1 MANNKFIQEK
11 RDSLLHF
18 VQEQLIGPG
27 VCLDRF
33 GIEDESITGE
43 VINTSPGSVYCSA
56 ILFPEK
62 KDTGN
67 AESEPGDNTSRTETG
82 VEDDSIGADSDNALS
97 TSDQQ
102 SENNN
107 DDDSLEESE
116 SLQIN
121 QRYPQNFGISVCF
134 DKSEINPSDFR
145 LRISGRYYRKLKSQ
159 DAGKLYVSVAEDDK
173 EGVAAIAKT
182 DVHQGEF
189 ASKMSDYFILKGNK
203 LYLVTTSGN
212 RHNEIKKSLDAID
225 QIECE
230 RFSQHEKLER
240 PIYSEIRGFK
250 YLTTYKERLFERLKK
265 PKTQEADAEQ
275 IKAII
280 EKTEKKEAELSYFR
294 ELMAVI
300 DSRDYGFWYAENF
313 CKEVDLSEIDF
324 TLLDQQKKSILYKD
338 APSISQV
345 VKFEF
350 EENVEEN
357 LNEEE
362 SKKKRP
368 AVTRQASLSLC
379 FQVTKDTRNKSNDK
393 TYLKIQLVNTSDSF
407 EETQTRLYSIV
418 TDGVNKRSFF
428 GVKVEVE
435 SKYLSPYR
443 PADSFEDADD
453 ESEKLKYI
461 YRNVKDYGIG
471 HFCSVNWAETRD
483 SVSVWSEFL
492 PEYDIPDVDTAPK
505 FIRNHN
511 GVKAVEDALSDT
523 NALQI
528 HWLSTLYKESKTQ
541 DIVKALNSFVD
552 VYKDWIDTLNDS
564 DFPEYAEDI
573 QSGCLSDYKRMK
585 DNIEMLSD
593 ECNMLV
599 FRLMNTAMFIQM
611 WHSQKTNRDY
621 LREKRDYLREKF
633 EGTSEAFYSEQSN
646 TGQPVAWRPFQLA
659 FILLNLDGIIQ
670 RKDDS
675 DWKARND
682 LVDLVWFPTGGGKTE
697 SYLGIIALA
706 ILYRRITNAQKK
718 KSGGGTTAIMRYTLR
733 LLATQQF
740 QRATRLIFA
749 LEQIRKW
756 GDYQLGEEEISIG
769 LFVGSGALPNTLSGN
784 NNEPGLKQ
792 EASKWQNGQDSKI
805 PLGRCPWCGKELA
818 WDDSHNVFFC
828 TNAHCAF
835 RDRLPVL
842 LCDELIYKTPPT
854 LLFGTVDKFAMIA
867 HNVGKG
873 NDSRKLFKT
882 EEDLTPDLIIQDEL
896 HLLQGPLG
904 SAVGLF
910 ECAIDY
916 LCKRKALNPAG
927 ETIEIRPKVISST
940 ATTRNTSLQIKAL
953 YDRQV
958 NIFPKSGIN
967 YDDSFFAFYKRRIV
981 DNHEDFISKRK
992 YVGIL
997 PTGRTAMFVQVR
1009 LAACCFVHRAIF
1021 ELEHIDRLKDG
1032 AFVEAAD
1039 YYYSLISYFNSLK
1052 EVGTTDVQF
1061 YTEFTKYARRLF
1073 RRVMRPGKMLQC
1085 FYSFDGSM
1093 HESELTGR
1101 LSGPEVVKTLEKV
1114 QTSWSPAKRLPYT
1127 EDGKRHPILTPP
1139 DFILATNMI
1148 SVGIDVSRFNLMIIN
1163 SMPRNKAEYIQASSR
1178 VARDDSGIV
1187 FTLHNPF
1194 RVRDLS
1200 HFERF
1205 REFHEKLYY
1214 YVEPISITPFSSKAI
1229 ERYMPLLL
1237 GTITRHTESRLADN
1251 QDAKNLKD
1259 EQITKVSK
1267 TLYDYFSKRLSKNK
1281 LETDSQLKEVFTEKS
1296 LANIQSFIAEAF
1308 SEWKERQPSKYSY
1321 DTNSLYV
1328 STDSYDE
1335 EKENTHWVVPRS
1347 VRTVPAGSVIK
1358 VKNEI

>member
-1 MANNKFIQEK
+1 MATNKYIQEK
-11 RDSLLHF
+11 RESLLNF
-18 VQEQLIGPG
+18 VHEQLIGPG
-27 VCLDRF
+27 VCRDRF
-33 GIEDESITGE
+33 GIKDESITGE

-62 KDTGN
+62 RDSEN
-67 AESEPGDNTSRTETG
+67 AELKPDDTPKTETE
-82 VEDDSIGADSDNALS
+82 VEDDSIGVDSDNALS

-107 DDDSLEESE
+107 DDDSLEENE

-134 DKSEINPSDFR
+134 DKSEINPSDFL
-145 LRISGRYYRKLKSQ
+145 LRISGRYYRKLNSQ
-159 DAGKLYVSVAEDDK
+159 DAGKLYVSVAEEDK
-173 EGVAAIAKT
+173 DGVSAIAKT
-182 DVHQGEF
+182 DVRQGEF
-189 ASKMSDYFILKGNK
+189 SSKMSDYFIFEGNK

-230 RFSQHEKLER
+230 HFSRQENLER
-240 PIYSEIRGFK
+240 PIFSEIRGFK
-250 YLTTYKERLFERLKK
+250 YLTTYKERLFERLKS
-265 PKTQEADAEQ
+265 PKTQENDAEQ
-275 IKAII
+275 IKSII
-280 EKTEKKEAELSYFR
+280 EKIEKREAELSYFR
-294 ELMAVI
+294 ELIAVL
-300 DSRDYGFWYAENF
+300 DSRDYGFWYAEDF
-313 CKEVDLSEIDF
+313 CKVIDLSEIDF
-324 TLLDQQKKSILYKD
+324 TLLDKQKKSILYKD
-338 APSISQV
+338 TPSISQV

-350 EENVEEN
+350 EEKIEDDSSEEV
-357 LNEEE
+357 E
-362 SKKKRP
+362 SKKKRLT
-368 AVTRQASLSLC
+368 VTRQASLSLC
-379 FQVTKDTRNKSNDK
+379 FQITKDTRNESNDK

-407 EETQTRLYSIV
+407 EETQKRLYSIV

-428 GVKVEVE
+428 GIKAEIE
-435 SKYLSPYR
+435 SKYLSPYH

-461 YRNVKDYGIG
+461 YRNVKDYGVG
-471 HFCSVNWAETRD
+471 HFCSVNWAETKD

-492 PEYDIPDVDTAPK
+492 PEYDIADVDTEPK
-505 FIRNHN
+505 LLRIHN
-511 GVKAVEDALSDT
+511 GTKEVENALSDT
-523 NALQI
+523 TALQI
-528 HWLSTLYKESKTQ
+528 RWLSTLNKSANTK
-541 DIVKALNSFVD
+541 DIVTALKSFVD
-552 VYKDWIDTLNDS
+552 VYKNWIDNILNDS
-564 DFPEYAEDI
+564 TFPKYAKDI
-573 QSGCLSDYKRMK
+573 QSGCLSDYRRMMA
-585 DNIEMLSD
+585 NIEMLSD
-593 ECNMLV
+593 ERNMSV

-621 LREKRDYLREKF
+621 LREELED
-633 EGTSEAFYSEQSN
+633 TSESFYSEQSDDIFGI
-646 TGQPVAWRPFQLA
+646 GQPAAWRPFQLA

-670 RKDDS
+670 RKDDT

-706 ILYRRITNAQKK
+706 ILYRRITNAKK
-718 KSGGGTTAIMRYTLR
+718 KTGGGGTTAIMRYTLR

-740 QRATRLIFA
+740 QRATKLIFA

-756 GDYQLGEEEISIG
+756 GNYSLGKEEISIG
-769 LFVGSGALPNTLSGN
+769 LYVGNDALPNKLSGAD
-784 NNEPGLKQ
+784 GLRE
-792 EASKWQNGQDSKI
+792 EASKWQEGKDSKI
-805 PLGRCPWCGKELA
+805 PLGHCPWCGSELG
-818 WDDSHNVFFC
+818 WDDNNGVFHC
-828 TNAHCAF
+828 KNASCAF
-835 RDRLPVL
+835 GDELPVL
-842 LCDELIYKTPPT
+842 LCDELIYKYPPT

-867 HNVGKG
+867 HNVDSKKDK
-873 NDSRKLFKT
+873 DSRRLFST
-882 EEDLTPDLIIQDEL
+882 LDGLTPDLIIQDEL
-896 HLLQGPLG
+896 HLLQGTLG

-916 LCKRKALNPAG
+916 LCSRTTVNSEGK
-927 ETIEIRPKVISST
+927 TIRIRPKVISST
-940 ATTRNTSLQIKAL
+940 ATTRNTPLQIKAL
-953 YDRQV
+953 YDRSV
-958 NIFPKSGIN
+958 NIFPKNGIN
-967 YDDSFFAFYKRRIV
+967 YDDSFFAFYKRKIAN
-981 DNHEDFISKRK
+981 NHEEYISKRK

-1021 ELEHIDRLKDG
+1021 ELEHIKHLHDSE
-1032 AFVEAAD
+1032 FVKASD

-1073 RRVMRPGKMLQC
+1073 RRVLRPGKMLQC

-1101 LSGPEVVKTLEKV
+1101 LSGPEVVKTLELV
-1114 QTSWSPAKRLPYT
+1114 QTSWSPERRLPYN
-1127 EDGKRHPILTPP
+1127 ENGERHPILTPP

-1178 VARDDSGIV
+1178 VARDELGIV

-1194 RVRDLS
+1194 RARDLS

-1237 GTITRHTESRLADN
+1237 GTITRHIVPELACN
-1251 QDAKNLKD
+1251 QDASNLTD
-1259 EQITKVSK
+1259 NQVTRISK
-1267 TLYDYFSKRLSKNK
+1267 LLEDYFSERLSRSQ
-1281 LETDSQLKEVFTEKS
+1281 LETDSQLKEIFTEES
-1296 LANIQSFIAEAF
+1296 LSNIKDFIANAF
-1308 SEWKERQPSKYSY
+1308 SEWKEKRPSKYSY
-1321 DTNSLYV
+1321 AKDALYI

-1335 EKENTHWVVPRS
+1335 EKESTHWVVPKS

-1358 VKNEI
+1358 VNNEI

>member
-1 MANNKFIQEK
+1 MASNKYIQEK
-11 RDSLLHF
+11 RDSLLSF
-18 VQEQLIGPG
+18 VHEQLIGPG
-27 VCLDRF
+27 VCRDRF
-33 GIEDESITGE
+33 GIKDESITGE

-62 KDTGN
+62 KDSGN
-67 AESEPGDNTSRTETG
+67 AELKATDNPLTETE
-82 VEDDSIGADSDNALS
+82 VEDDSIGDDSENALS

-107 DDDSLEESE
+107 DDDSLEENE

-134 DKSEINPSDFR
+134 DKSEIHPSDFR
-145 LRISGRYYRKLKSQ
+145 LRVSGRYYRKLNVK
-159 DAGKLYVSVAEDDK
+159 DAGNLYVSVADEDKD
-173 EGVAAIAKT
+173 GVAAIAKA

-189 ASKMSDYFILKGNK
+189 SSKMTDYFILEGDK
-203 LYLVTTSGN
+203 LFIVTSSGN

-230 RFSQHEKLER
+230 RFSQLEKLER
-240 PIYSEIRGFK
+240 PVFSEIRGFK
-250 YLTTYKERLFERLKK
+250 YLTTYKERLFERLKST
-265 PKTQEADAEQ
+265 KTQEGEAEQ
-275 IKAII
+275 IKTIVERI
-280 EKTEKKEAELSYFR
+280 EKREAELSYFR
-294 ELMAVI
+294 ELMAVL
-300 DSRDYGFWYAENF
+300 DARDYGFWYAEDF

-338 APSISQV
+338 TPSISQV

-350 EENVEEN
+350 EENIEEDSN
-357 LNEEE
+357 NEEE
-362 SKKKRP
+362 SKKKRLT
-368 AVTRQASLSLC
+368 VTRQASLSLC
-379 FQVTKDTRNKSNDK
+379 FQVTKDTRNESNDK

-428 GVKVEVE
+428 GIKAEIE
-435 SKYLSPYR
+435 SKNLSPYR
-443 PADSFEDADD
+443 PVNSFEDADD

-461 YRNVKDYGIG
+461 YRNVKDYGVG
-471 HFCSVNWAETRD
+471 HFCSVNWAEAKD

-492 PEYDIPDVDTAPK
+492 PEYNIPDVDTAPK
-505 FIRNHN
+505 LLRIHN
-511 GVKAVEDALSDT
+511 GVKEVENALSDT
-523 NALQI
+523 TALQI
-528 HWLSTLYKESKTQ
+528 KWLSTLNKGTKNK
-541 DIVKALNSFVD
+541 DIVNALKSFVD
-552 VYKDWIDTLNDS
+552 VYKSWIDNTLNDTT
-564 DFPEYAEDI
+564 FPQYAKDI
-573 QSGCLSDYKRMK
+573 QSGCLSDYRRMVA
-585 DNIEMLSD
+585 NIEMLSD
-593 ECNMLV
+593 ERNMSV

-611 WHSQKTNRDY
+611 WHSQKANRDY
-621 LREKRDYLREKF
+621 LREELED
-633 EGTSEAFYSEQSN
+633 TSELFYSEQSDDIFN
-646 TGQPVAWRPFQLA
+646 IGQPAAWRPFQLA

-670 RKDDS
+670 RKDDT

-697 SYLGIIALA
+697 SYLGIIALT
-706 ILYRRITNAQKK
+706 ILYRRITNAKK
-718 KSGGGTTAIMRYTLR
+718 KTGGGGTTAIMRYTLR

-756 GDYQLGEEEISIG
+756 GNYHLGKEEISIG
-769 LFVGSGALPNTLSGN
+769 LFVGNDALPNKLSGDD
-784 NNEPGLKQ
+784 GLRE
-792 EASKWQNGQDSKI
+792 EASKWQEGKDSKI
-805 PLGRCPWCGKELA
+805 PLGHCPWCGKELA
-818 WDDSHNVFFC
+818 WNDTDGVFYC
-828 TNAHCAF
+828 KNASCAF
-835 RDRLPVL
+835 GDKLPVL
-842 LCDELIYKTPPT
+842 LCDELIYKNPPT

-867 HNVGKG
+867 HNVDSKKDK
-873 NDSRKLFKT
+873 DSRRLFKT
-882 EEDLTPDLIIQDEL
+882 QDGLTPDLIIQDEL
-896 HLLQGPLG
+896 HLLQGTLG

-916 LCKRKALNPAG
+916 LCTREAQNPAG
-927 ETIEIRPKVISST
+927 KPILIRPKVISST

-958 NIFPKSGIN
+958 NIFPKNGIN

-981 DNHEDFISKRK
+981 DNNEEFISKRK

-1021 ELEHIDRLKDG
+1021 ELEHISLLNNNEFIK
-1032 AFVEAAD
+1032 AAD

-1101 LSGPEVVKTLEKV
+1101 LTGPEVVKTLEKV
-1114 QTSWSPAKRLPYT
+1114 QTSWSPIKRLPYN
-1127 EDGKRHPILTPP
+1127 EDGERHSILTPP

-1178 VARDDSGIV
+1178 VARDDMGIV

-1194 RVRDLS
+1194 RARDLS

-1237 GTITRHTESRLADN
+1237 GTITRHLVPELASN
-1251 QDAKNLKD
+1251 QDARNLND
-1259 EQITKVSK
+1259 EQVKKITK
-1267 TLYDYFSKRLSKNK
+1267 LLDDYFSERLSRNK
-1281 LETDSQLKEVFTEKS
+1281 LETDSQLREVFTDES
-1296 LANIQSFIAEAF
+1296 LANIQAFIKEAF

-1321 DTNSLYV
+1321 DKNALYI

-1335 EKENTHWVVPRS
+1335 EKESTHWVVPKS

-1358 VKNEI
+1358 VNNEI

>member
-1 MANNKFIQEK
+1 MASNSYIKEK
-11 RDSLLHF
+11 RDSLLSF
-18 VQEQLIGPG
+18 VHEQLIGPG
-27 VCLDRF
+27 VCRDRF
-33 GIEDESITGE
+33 GIKDESITGE

-62 KDTGN
+62 KDNGN
-67 AESEPGDNTSRTETG
+67 AELKQGDASQTEKE
-82 VEDDSIGADSDNALS
+82 VEDDSIGVDSDNALS

-107 DDDSLEESE
+107 DDDTLEENE

-134 DKSEINPSDFR
+134 DKSEIKSSDFR
-145 LRISGRYYRKLKSQ
+145 LRISGRYYRKLSSH
-159 DAGKLYVSVAEDDK
+159 DADKLNVFVANEDKD
-173 EGVAAIAKT
+173 GVAAIAKA

-189 ASKMSDYFILKGNK
+189 SSKMPDYFKLEGNM
-203 LYLVTTSGN
+203 LFLATTSPN

-230 RFSQHEKLER
+230 RLSHQEKLER
-240 PIYSEIRGFK
+240 PIFSEIRGFK
-250 YLTTYKERLFERLKK
+250 YLTTYKERLFERLKS
-265 PKTQEADAEQ
+265 PKTQENDAEQ

-280 EKTEKKEAELSYFR
+280 EKIEKREAELSYFR
-294 ELMAVI
+294 ELIAVL
-300 DSRDYGFWYAENF
+300 DSRDYGFWYAEDF
-313 CKEVDLSEIDF
+313 CKEVNLSEIDF
-324 TLLDQQKKSILYKD
+324 TLQDQQKKSILYKD
-338 APSISQV
+338 TPSISQV

-350 EENVEEN
+350 EENTEDDSSE
-357 LNEEE
+357 EEE
-362 SKKKRP
+362 SKKKRLT
-368 AVTRQASLSLC
+368 VTRQASLSLC
-379 FQVTKDTRNKSNDK
+379 FQITKDIRNESNDK

-428 GVKVEVE
+428 GIKAEIE
-435 SKYLSPYR
+435 SKYLAPYR
-443 PADSFEDADD
+443 PADSFEDADE

-461 YRNVKDYGIG
+461 YRNVKDYGVG
-471 HFCSVNWAETRD
+471 HFCSVNWRETKD

-492 PEYDIPDVDTAPK
+492 PEYDIADVDTAPK
-505 FIRNHN
+505 LLRINN
-511 GVKAVEDALSDT
+511 GAKVVENALSDT
-523 NALQI
+523 TALQI
-528 HWLSTLYKESKTQ
+528 KWLSTLNKSTNTK
-541 DIVKALNSFVD
+541 DIVNALKSFVD
-552 VYKDWIDTLNDS
+552 VYKKWIDNTLNDS
-564 DFPEYAEDI
+564 AFPKYAKDI
-573 QSGCLSDYKRMK
+573 QSGCLSDYHRMMA
-585 DNIEMLSD
+585 NIEMLSD
-593 ECNMLV
+593 ERNMSV

-611 WHSQKTNRDY
+611 WHSQQSNRNY
-621 LREKRDYLREKF
+621 LREVLED
-633 EGTSEAFYSEQSN
+633 TSESFYSEQSDDIFSI
-646 TGQPVAWRPFQLA
+646 GQPAAWRPFQLA

-675 DWKARND
+675 DWKARNE

-697 SYLGIIALA
+697 SYLGIIALT
-706 ILYRRITNAQKK
+706 ILYRRITNAKK
-718 KSGGGTTAIMRYTLR
+718 KTGGGGTTAIMRYTLR

-756 GDYQLGEEEISIG
+756 GNYHLGKEEISIG
-769 LFVGSGALPNTLSGN
+769 LFVGNDALPNKLSGDD
-784 NNEPGLKQ
+784 GLRE
-792 EASKWQNGQDSKI
+792 EASKWQEGKDSKI
-805 PLGRCPWCGKELA
+805 PLGHCPWCGKELA
-818 WDDSHNVFFC
+818 WNDTDGVFYC
-828 TNAHCAF
+828 KNASCAF
-835 RDRLPVL
+835 GDKLPVL

-867 HNVGKG
+867 HNVDSKKDK
-873 NDSRKLFKT
+873 DSRRLFKT
-882 EEDLTPDLIIQDEL
+882 DDGLTPDLIIQDEL
-896 HLLQGPLG
+896 HLLQGTLG

-916 LCKRKALNPAG
+916 LCTR
-927 ETIEIRPKVISST
+927 ETQNHTGKPILIRPKVISST

-958 NIFPKSGIN
+958 NIFPKNGIN

-981 DNHEDFISKRK
+981 DNHEEFISKRK

-1009 LAACCFVHRAIF
+1009 LAACCFVHRALF
-1021 ELEHIDRLKDG
+1021 ELEHISLLNNDE
-1032 AFVEAAD
+1032 FVKAAD

-1101 LSGPEVVKTLEKV
+1101 LTGPEVVKTLEKV
-1114 QTSWSPAKRLPYT
+1114 QTSWSPAKRLPYN
-1127 EDGKRHPILTPP
+1127 EDGERHSILTPP

-1178 VARDDSGIV
+1178 VARDDLGIV

-1194 RVRDLS
+1194 RARDLS

-1214 YVEPISITPFSSKAI
+1214 YVEPISITPFSAKAI

-1237 GTITRHTESRLADN
+1237 GTITRHIVPDLAGN
-1251 QDAKNLKD
+1251 QDAKNLND
-1259 EQITKVSK
+1259 EQVKKITK
-1267 TLYDYFSKRLSKNK
+1267 LLDDYFRERLSRNR
-1281 LETDSQLKEVFTEKS
+1281 LETDSQLREVFTDES
-1296 LANIQSFIAEAF
+1296 LANIQSFMTEAF

-1321 DTNSLYV
+1321 DKNALYI

-1335 EKENTHWVVPRS
+1335 EKESTHWVVPKS

-1358 VKNEI
+1358 VNNEI

>member
-1 MANNKFIQEK
+1 MANNSYIKEK
-11 RDSLLHF
+11 RDSLLSF
-18 VQEQLIGPG
+18 VHEQLIGPG
-27 VCLDRF
+27 VCRDRF
-33 GIEDESITGE
+33 GIKDESITGE

-62 KDTGN
+62 KDNGN
-67 AESEPGDNTSRTETG
+67 TDLKQGDASQTETE
-82 VEDDSIGADSDNALS
+82 VEDDSIGVDSDNALS

-107 DDDSLEESE
+107 DDDTLEENE

-134 DKSEINPSDFR
+134 DKSEIKSSDFR

-159 DAGKLYVSVAEDDK
+159 DIEKLYVSVAEEDK
-173 EGVAAIAKT
+173 EGVALIAKT

-189 ASKMSDYFILKGNK
+189 SSKMPDYFKLEGNM
-203 LYLVTTSGN
+203 LFLATTSPN

-230 RFSQHEKLER
+230 RLSHQEKLER

-250 YLTTYKERLFERLKK
+250 YLTTYKERLFERLKS
-265 PKTQEADAEQ
+265 PKTQENDAEQ

-280 EKTEKKEAELSYFR
+280 EKIEKREAELSYFR
-294 ELMAVI
+294 ELIAVL
-300 DSRDYGFWYAENF
+300 DSRDYGFWYAEDF

-324 TLLDQQKKSILYKD
+324 TPQDQQKKSILYKET
-338 APSISQV
+338 PSISQV

-350 EENVEEN
+350 EENTEDDSS
-357 LNEEE
+357 EEE
-362 SKKKRP
+362 SKKKRLT
-368 AVTRQASLSLC
+368 VTRQASLSLC
-379 FQVTKDTRNKSNDK
+379 FQITKDTRNESNDK

-428 GVKVEVE
+428 GIKAEIE
-435 SKYLSPYR
+435 SKYLAPYR
-443 PADSFEDADD
+443 PADSFEDADE

-461 YRNVKDYGIG
+461 YRTVKDYGVG
-471 HFCSVNWAETRD
+471 HFCSVNWREIKD

-492 PEYDIPDVDTAPK
+492 PEYDIADVDTAPR
-505 FIRNHN
+505 FLRINN
-511 GVKAVEDALSDT
+511 GAKEVENALSDT
-523 NALQI
+523 TALQI
-528 HWLSTLYKESKTQ
+528 KWLSTLNKSTNTK
-541 DIVKALNSFVD
+541 DIVNALKSFVD
-552 VYKDWIDTLNDS
+552 VYKKWIDNTLNDS
-564 DFPEYAEDI
+564 AFPKYAKDI
-573 QSGCLSDYKRMK
+573 QSGCLSDYHRMMA
-585 DNIEMLSD
+585 NIEMLSD
-593 ECNMLV
+593 ERNMSV

-611 WHSQKTNRDY
+611 WHSQQSNRDY
-621 LREKRDYLREKF
+621 LREERE
-633 EGTSEAFYSEQSN
+633 ELEVTSESFYSEQSDDIFSI
-646 TGQPVAWRPFQLA
+646 GQPAAWRPFQLA

-670 RKDDS
+670 RKDDT

-697 SYLGIIALA
+697 SYLGIIALT
-706 ILYRRITNAQKK
+706 ILYRRITNAKK
-718 KSGGGTTAIMRYTLR
+718 KTGGGGTTAIMRYTLR

-756 GDYQLGEEEISIG
+756 GNYSLGKEEISIG
-769 LFVGSGALPNTLSGN
+769 LYVGNDALPNKLSGDD
-784 NNEPGLKQ
+784 GLRE
-792 EASKWQNGQDSKI
+792 EASKWQEGKDSKI
-805 PLGRCPWCGKELA
+805 PLGHCPWCGSELG
-818 WDDSHNVFFC
+818 WDDNNGVFHC
-828 TNAHCAF
+828 KNESCAF
-835 RDRLPVL
+835 GDELPVL
-842 LCDELIYKTPPT
+842 LCDELIYKYPPT

-867 HNVGKG
+867 HNVDSKKDK
-873 NDSRKLFKT
+873 DSRRLFST
-882 EEDLTPDLIIQDEL
+882 PDGLTPDLIIQDEL
-896 HLLQGPLG
+896 HLLQGTLG

-916 LCKRKALNPAG
+916 LCSRTTVNSEGK
-927 ETIEIRPKVISST
+927 TIRIRPKVISST
-940 ATTRNTSLQIKAL
+940 ATTRNTPLQIKAL
-953 YDRQV
+953 YDRSV
-958 NIFPKSGIN
+958 NIFPKNGIN

-981 DNHEDFISKRK
+981 NNHEEYISMRK

-1021 ELEHIDRLKDG
+1021 ELEHIKLLNDSE
-1032 AFVEAAD
+1032 FVKAAD

-1073 RRVMRPGKMLQC
+1073 RRVLRPGKMLQC

-1093 HESELTGR
+1093 HEAELTGR
-1101 LSGPEVVKTLEKV
+1101 LSGPEVVKTLELV
-1114 QTSWSPAKRLPYT
+1114 QTSWSPERRLPYN
-1127 EDGKRHPILTPP
+1127 ENGERHPILTPP

-1178 VARDDSGIV
+1178 VARDELGIV

-1194 RVRDLS
+1194 RARDLS

-1229 ERYMPLLL
+1229 GRYMPLLL
-1237 GTITRHTESRLADN
+1237 GTITRHIVPDLAGN
-1251 QDAKNLKD
+1251 QDAKNLND
-1259 EQITKVSK
+1259 EQVKKITK
-1267 TLYDYFSKRLSKNK
+1267 LLDDYFRERLSRNQ
-1281 LETDSQLKEVFTEKS
+1281 LETDSQLREVFTDES
-1296 LANIQSFIAEAF
+1296 LANIQSFMTEAF

-1321 DTNSLYV
+1321 DKNALYI

-1335 EKENTHWVVPRS
+1335 EKERTHWVVPKS

-1358 VKNEI
+1358 VNNEI

>member
-1 MANNKFIQEK
+1 MASNQYIKEK
-11 RDSLLHF
+11 RDSLLSF
-18 VQEQLIGPG
+18 VHEQLIGPG
-27 VCLDRF
+27 VCRDRF
-33 GIEDESITGE
+33 GVKDDSVTGE

-62 KDTGN
+62 
-67 AESEPGDNTSRTETG
+67 EDNENLEQKTDATRLNETE
-82 VEDDSIGADSDNALS
+82 VNDDSLGNDSDNALA

-102 SENNN
+102 NENSN
-107 DDDSLEESE
+107 DDDSLEENE

-134 DKSEINPSDFR
+134 DRHEIKPSDFR
-145 LRISGRYYRKLKSQ
+145 LRLSGRYYRKLSVK
-159 DAGKLYVSVAEDDK
+159 DAGKLYVSVAVEDK
-173 EGVAAIAKT
+173 EGVSSIAKT
-182 DVHQGEF
+182 EVHQGEF
-189 ASKMSDYFILKGNK
+189 SSKMSEYFIFEGDK
-203 LYLVTTSGN
+203 LFLVTSSGN

-230 RFSQHEKLER
+230 RFSQQEKLER
-240 PIYSEIRGFK
+240 PIFSEIRGFR
-250 YLTTYKERLFERLKK
+250 YLTTYKERLFERLKSL
-265 PKTQEADAEQ
+265 KTQEVEAEQ

-280 EKTEKKEAELSYFR
+280 ERIEKREAELSYFR
-294 ELMAVI
+294 ELMAVL
-300 DSRDYGFWYAENF
+300 DSRDYGFWYAEDF

-324 TLLDQQKKSILYKD
+324 ALLGQQKKSILYKEN
-338 APSISQV
+338 PSINQV
-345 VKFEF
+345 VKYEF
-350 EENVEEN
+350 EENTEEESN
-357 LNEEE
+357 DEEE
-362 SKKKRP
+362 SKKKRLT
-368 AVTRQASLSLC
+368 VTRQASLSLC
-379 FQVTKDTRNKSNDK
+379 FQVTKDTRNESNDK

-428 GVKVEVE
+428 GIKAEIE

-443 PADSFEDADD
+443 PANSFEDADD
-453 ESEKLKYI
+453 ESEQLKYI
-461 YRNVKDYGIG
+461 YRNVKDYGVG
-471 HFCSVNWAETRD
+471 HFCSVNWIENKD

-492 PEYDIPDVDTAPK
+492 PEYNIADVDTAPK
-505 FIRNHN
+505 LLKIHN
-511 GVKAVEDALSDT
+511 GLKEVENALSDT
-523 NALQI
+523 TALQI
-528 HWLSTLYKESKTQ
+528 KWLSTLNRSTKTK
-541 DIVKALNSFVD
+541 DIVNALKAFVN
-552 VYKDWIDTLNDS
+552 VYKSWIDNTLNDS
-564 DFPEYAEDI
+564 DFPKYAKDI
-573 QSGCLSDYKRMK
+573 QSGCLSDYNRMMA
-585 DNIEMLSD
+585 NIEMLSD
-593 ECNMLV
+593 ELNMSV

-611 WHSQKTNRDY
+611 WHSQKGNRDY
-621 LREKRDYLREKF
+621 LREVLEDTTE
-633 EGTSEAFYSEQSN
+633 SFYSEQSDDVFSI
-646 TGQPVAWRPFQLA
+646 GQPVAWRPFQLA

-670 RKDDS
+670 RKDDA

-697 SYLGIIALA
+697 SYLGIIALT
-706 ILYRRITNAQKK
+706 ILYRRITNAKEK
-718 KSGGGTTAIMRYTLR
+718 AGGGGTTAIMRYTLR

-756 GDYQLGEEEISIG
+756 GNYHLGKEEISIG
-769 LFVGSGALPNTLSGN
+769 LFVGNDALPNKLSGDD
-784 NNEPGLKQ
+784 GLRE
-792 EASKWQNGQDSKI
+792 EASKWQEGKDSKI
-805 PLGRCPWCGKELA
+805 PLGHCPWCGKELA
-818 WDDSHNVFFC
+818 WNDTDGVFYC
-828 TNAHCAF
+828 KNASCAF
-835 RDRLPVL
+835 GDKLPVL

-867 HNVGKG
+867 HNVDSKKDK
-873 NDSRKLFKT
+873 DSRRLFKT
-882 EEDLTPDLIIQDEL
+882 QDGLTPDLIIQDEL
-896 HLLQGPLG
+896 HLLQGTLG

-916 LCKRKALNPAG
+916 LCTREVVNREG
-927 ETIEIRPKVISST
+927 ESIVIRPKVISST

-953 YDRQV
+953 YDRRV
-958 NIFPKSGIN
+958 NIFPKNGIN

-981 DNHEDFISKRK
+981 DNKEEFISKRK

-1021 ELEHIDRLKDG
+1021 ELEHISLLNNND
-1032 AFVEAAD
+1032 FVKAAD

-1073 RRVMRPGKMLQC
+1073 RRVLRPGKMLQC

-1101 LSGPEVVKTLEKV
+1101 LTGPEVVKTLEKV
-1114 QTSWSPAKRLPYT
+1114 QTSWSPVKRLPYN
-1127 EDGKRHPILTPP
+1127 EDGERHPILTPP

-1178 VARDDSGIV
+1178 VARDDLGIV

-1194 RVRDLS
+1194 RARDLS

-1237 GTITRHTESRLADN
+1237 GAITRHLVPELAGN
-1251 QDAKNLKD
+1251 QDARNLTD
-1259 EQITKVSK
+1259 EQVKRVSK
-1267 TLYDYFSKRLSKNK
+1267 LLYDYFCDRLSRNR
-1281 LETDSQLKEVFTEKS
+1281 LETDSQLREVFTDES
-1296 LANIQSFIAEAF
+1296 LANIQAFIADAF

-1321 DTNSLYV
+1321 DKNALYI

-1335 EKENTHWVVPRS
+1335 EKESTHWVVPKS

-1358 VKNEI
+1358 VNNEI